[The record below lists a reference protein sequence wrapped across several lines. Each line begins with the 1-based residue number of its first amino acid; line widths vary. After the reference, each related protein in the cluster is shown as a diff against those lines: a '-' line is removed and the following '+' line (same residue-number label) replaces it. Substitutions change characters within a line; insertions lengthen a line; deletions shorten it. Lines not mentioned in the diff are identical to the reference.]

1 MVRNQCQVAIVW
13 VQKILI
19 GKPTHEKWVSM
30 QQLSELLD
38 HCSNSLGLVDEF
50 ALMSRLKENFSR
62 PLHCTVTLHL
72 SHKGNV
78 ERVFSGAKTRAD
90 AKMCSS
96 MLQLVTK
103 TGVNK
108 KRYKPTVAAI
118 WARCKEKHNGL
129 SMHTNTETDCCS
141 SDSSS
146 DSDSD

>member
-1 MVRNQCQVAIVW
+1 MTGPEIKSMLRP
-13 VQKILI
+13 
-19 GKPTHEKWVSM
+19 KPGM
-30 QQLSELLD
+30 
-38 HCSNSLGLVDEF
+38 HCRRRGWHCIDNSLGLVDEF

-108 KRYKPTVAAI
+108 TRNTPTVAAI
-118 WARCKEKHNGL
+118 WARYPEEYNGL
-129 SMHTNTETDCCS
+129 STYINSDNEADCYS
-141 SDSSS
+141 SGSS